1 LAKLRND
8 KIPKTRYSKNMKIKS
23 IFAETLLYG
32 RSLWQILKSRL
43 RSKIG
48 VEDILNYCYI
58 SNKLTTSGQPTAQEL
73 SLIKRLGFSTVL
85 NLAPSNAA
93 NALPDEQAIVTAL
106 GMEYVNIP
114 VDWGNPTVDD
124 FSQFCTVMNAHQDQ
138 QIYVHCAMNMR
149 VSVFVYLYRYLI
161 LGVPESEAYQSVMT
175 IWQPNETW
183 QKFIKTTIAALADV

>member
-1 LAKLRND
+1 
-8 KIPKTRYSKNMKIKS
+8 MKIQS
-23 IFAETLLYG
+23 IFAEILLYG

-48 VEDILNYCYI
+48 VEDILNYRYI

-73 SLIKRLGFSTVL
+73 SLIKRLGFTTIL
-85 NLAPSNAA
+85 NLAPSNAS

-114 VDWGNPTVDD
+114 VDWGTPTVDD
-124 FSQFCTVMNAHQDQ
+124 FVQFCTVMKAHQDQ
-138 QIYVHCAMNMR
+138 PIYVHCAMNMR

-161 LGVPESEAYQSVMT
+161 LGVPESEAYQSVT
-175 IWQPNETW
+175 IIWQPNETW